1 MESSESES
9 PFCFSL
15 NCLLKTLRLVVTV
28 LSMIFFIMAQA
39 PEPFIVVTG
48 FEATVVLFFIILYTF
63 KLDQMM
69 KWLFWPLFDVI
80 NSMVA
85 TLFMIIVSILAMI
98 TDTKTYILLGGVC
111 GLLAV
116 VCTIADGALIYRKL
130 RRRPSEPYEK
140 DTSRDESEES

>member
-15 NCLLKTLRLVVTV
+15 NCLLKTLRL
-28 LSMIFFIMAQA
+28 
-39 PEPFIVVTG
+39 
-48 FEATVVLFFIILYTF
+48 
-63 KLDQMM
+63 
-69 KWLFWPLFDVI
+69 
-80 NSMVA
+80 
-85 TLFMIIVSILAMI
+85 
-98 TDTKTYILLGGVC
+98 VC

>member
-15 NCLLKTLRLVVTV
+15 NCLLKTLRL
-28 LSMIFFIMAQA
+28 
-39 PEPFIVVTG
+39 
-48 FEATVVLFFIILYTF
+48 
-63 KLDQMM
+63 
-69 KWLFWPLFDVI
+69 DVI